1 MALSATVAL
10 AVNAHVGNTLTLGTS
25 AADFSGSYG
34 AALTDGAGAGLANRI
49 YWATRTLTA
58 SSTETLDFAGTL
70 LDQFGAAITFARL
83 KVLVVSAAAA
93 NTNNVVIGGGATTF
107 TGLFGATTHTV
118 ALRPGTVAMWCA
130 GVADA
135 TAYAV
140 TAGSTDLL
148 QVANSAAGTSVSYD
162 VVIIGTA
169 T

>member
-1 MALSATVAL
+1 MGLSAVVSMAI
-10 AVNAHVGNTLTLGTS
+10 NAHVGNTLTIGSS
-25 AADFSGSYG
+25 AADFTGTYG

-49 YWATRTLTA
+49 YFAERTLTA

-70 LDQFGAAITFARL
+70 LDQFGAAITFARI
-83 KVLVVSAAAA
+83 KVLAFSALAA

-107 TGLFGATTHTV
+107 TGLFGATTHTIS
-118 ALRPGTVAMWCA
+118 LRPGTSMVVCC
-130 GVADA
+130 GLADA

-148 QVANSAAGTSVSYD
+148 QVANSSSGTSVTYD
-162 VVIIGTA
+162 VCVIGCA